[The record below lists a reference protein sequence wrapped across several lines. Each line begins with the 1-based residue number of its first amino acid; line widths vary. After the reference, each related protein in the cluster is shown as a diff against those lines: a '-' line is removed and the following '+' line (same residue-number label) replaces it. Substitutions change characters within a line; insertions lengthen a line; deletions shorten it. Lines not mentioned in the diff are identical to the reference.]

1 MPILKLSCLSPG
13 RLAFVSAMAACAS
26 TAHCTAFTALPNS
39 ARTLSPAVLAMRPL
53 WSAMA
58 LSRIARRSV
67 SPVSVPTSSS
77 AHQAAVAL
85 DVGREDSNQPA
96 LGINRFRQN
105 TPLDPVGS
113 LPLD

>member
-1 MPILKLSCLSPG
+1 MGSNLGSNSTPELSKN
-13 RLAFVSAMAACAS
+13 AVACCVGNA
-26 TAHCTAFTALPNS
+26 TPVVRNGLVEDCPPLREP
-39 ARTLSPAVLAMRPL
+39 LERPDL
-53 WSAMA
+53 
-58 LSRIARRSV
+58 V
-67 SPVSVPTSSS
+67 S

-113 LPLD
+113 LPRD